1 MSRIFI
7 SHSSANNAEAVALR
21 DWLVSQGWED
31 IFLDLDPERG
41 LKAGERW
48 QAALKKA
55 AERCELV
62 IFLLSPAWAAS
73 KWCLAEFLLAKNFNK
88 HIFGLIVE
96 STPLADLPS
105 EMTSEWQLVDL
116 TAGKRDHHITV
127 APPPGDETVSV
138 AFASG
143 GLERLRIG
151 LMQAGLDARYFAWPP
166 ENDPDRAPYR
176 GMQPLD
182 AEDAG
187 IFFGRDGPTV
197 IGLDLLRGLRDS
209 PPPRLLVILG
219 ASGAG
224 KSSFLRAGLIPR
236 LARESQHFL
245 PLPVVRP
252 ERAVLSGASGLIAS
266 LEKAFRE
273 AGLGRTRAE
282 IRKVVEA
289 GPSDIASLLIELLNE
304 NTITPVDAGGQALRP
319 PTLILP
325 IDQAE
330 ELFHTE
336 CAQESR
342 AFLNILGKLVS
353 SDAPALMLLLTV
365 RSDRYEQLQT
375 ADSLQGLRQHT
386 LGLPPMPQGAYAEI
400 IKGPA
405 HRLEGTDRALKI
417 EEPLVDA
424 LLADVEEGGAKD
436 ALPLLSFTLERLYLE
451 QGADG
456 DLKLEDYE
464 ALGRVKGS
472 IEAAVERALK
482 AADGDAQIP
491 GDRLVRLSLL
501 RRGLIPWLADI
512 DPDTSA
518 PRRRIARLS
527 EIPVES
533 RPLIDLLVEQR
544 LLSTDISKETSNVTV
559 EPVHEA
565 LLRQWG
571 LLQGWLAEDAAQL
584 GVMEGVKRASRDW
597 AANHGNGAWLIHSGE
612 RLRMSERF
620 LKRPDLAAR
629 LAAGD
634 LDYLAACR
642 KAEQSATG
650 SKRRMWTAVCGLILL
665 IAIAGVAWFNQ
676 PYLKQQYQWF
686 MMGPKVL
693 TAEQERLL
701 KPGEQFSECENNCP
715 QMRVIPAG
723 TFPMGSALGTVNNSE
738 RPMHSVSIA
747 KPFAVGIYEVT
758 IVEWNACAAA
768 GGGGRGGGG
777 GGGGQHRG
785 GCSAI
790 IYEPGHER
798 LPASNLSWEDAQ
810 RYVRWLSAVTGKKYR
825 LLTEAEWEYANRGG
839 TKTQYSFGDDE
850 SSLGEYAWY
859 DGNSQKQPQAVGKK
873 KPNAFHLYDMHGNV
887 WEWIDDCW
895 HDTYEGAPTD
905 GSAWSECEDDSI
917 RVLRGGSSA
926 DGPGSLRAAL
936 RAAQSSGTRMS
947 TYGLRVARTIN
958 P

>member
-41 LKAGERW
+41 LKAGQRW

-88 HIFGLIVE
+88 QIFGLIVE

-127 APPPGDETVSV
+127 APPPGDKTVSV

-336 CAQESR
+336 CAQEVSR
-342 AFLNILGKLVS
+342 VLEHSGQACLQRCAGAHA
-353 SDAPALMLLLTV
+353 APH
-365 RSDRYEQLQT
+365 RS
-375 ADSLQGLRQHT
+375 
-386 LGLPPMPQGAYAEI
+386 
-400 IKGPA
+400 
-405 HRLEGTDRALKI
+405 
-417 EEPLVDA
+417 V
-424 LLADVEEGGAKD
+424 
-436 ALPLLSFTLERLYLE
+436 
-451 QGADG
+451 
-456 DLKLEDYE
+456 
-464 ALGRVKGS
+464 
-472 IEAAVERALK
+472 
-482 AADGDAQIP
+482 
-491 GDRLVRLSLL
+491 
-501 RRGLIPWLADI
+501 
-512 DPDTSA
+512 
-518 PRRRIARLS
+518 
-527 EIPVES
+527 
-533 RPLIDLLVEQR
+533 RPL
-544 LLSTDISKETSNVTV
+544 
-559 EPVHEA
+559 
-565 LLRQWG
+565 
-571 LLQGWLAEDAAQL
+571 
-584 GVMEGVKRASRDW
+584 
-597 AANHGNGAWLIHSGE
+597 
-612 RLRMSERF
+612 
-620 LKRPDLAAR
+620 
-629 LAAGD
+629 
-634 LDYLAACR
+634 
-642 KAEQSATG
+642 
-650 SKRRMWTAVCGLILL
+650 
-665 IAIAGVAWFNQ
+665 
-676 PYLKQQYQWF
+676 
-686 MMGPKVL
+686 
-693 TAEQERLL
+693 
-701 KPGEQFSECENNCP
+701 
-715 QMRVIPAG
+715 
-723 TFPMGSALGTVNNSE
+723 
-738 RPMHSVSIA
+738 
-747 KPFAVGIYEVT
+747 
-758 IVEWNACAAA
+758 
-768 GGGGRGGGG
+768 
-777 GGGGQHRG
+777 
-785 GCSAI
+785 
-790 IYEPGHER
+790 
-798 LPASNLSWEDAQ
+798 
-810 RYVRWLSAVTGKKYR
+810 
-825 LLTEAEWEYANRGG
+825 
-839 TKTQYSFGDDE
+839 
-850 SSLGEYAWY
+850 
-859 DGNSQKQPQAVGKK
+859 
-873 KPNAFHLYDMHGNV
+873 
-887 WEWIDDCW
+887 
-895 HDTYEGAPTD
+895 
-905 GSAWSECEDDSI
+905 
-917 RVLRGGSSA
+917 
-926 DGPGSLRAAL
+926 
-936 RAAQSSGTRMS
+936 
-947 TYGLRVARTIN
+947 
-958 P
+958 